1 MPFLNRVSICPQGDV
16 INLRDL
22 LFRFSGKNRFEN
34 VATRRATIGQFQVFV
49 CVHGH
54 RPDEPD
60 ARSEPSGNFR
70 YYQTLERIE
79 RAGAIGR

>member
-22 LFRFSGKNRFEN
+22 LFRFSGKKRFEN
-34 VATRRATIGQFQVFV
+34 VATRRATIDQFQVFV

-54 RPDEPD
+54 RPASP
-60 ARSEPSGNFR
+60 ARDRNQAVISDITKLWNE
-70 YYQTLERIE
+70 
-79 RAGAIGR
+79 